1 MEFKQKMET
10 DKFAYMQGMDANRQE
25 FERDKLNH
33 TISSDEQKAEADR
46 LKFRHQQNVDA
57 ERQRMDRAK
66 YDMEMSKLITSV
78 NQNRLVPQDA
88 KKANE
93 LQPTLMTVNFISKG
107 DANSTYPIY
116 SSFVVGVKAKL
127 TVCDGMD
134 ILNRFKIKHNSKNL
148 MLNLIKVSTREIS
161 FFKDFLFAIDNAKLD
176 AVSQSRRGSSSKMW
190 KVLERRALKSKIRRS
205 FNMTNDA
212 TSITSII
219 ITSDEVEF
227 FKKTEYID
235 LEAPKVINNIME
247 AYNLLHLVILDDNL
261 EIAKIVSDT
270 GDGKYELITYNN
282 MEKEQKDNSKKILNL
297 MSKMR

>member
-1 MEFKQKMET
+1 
-10 DKFAYMQGMDANRQE
+10 
-25 FERDKLNH
+25 
-33 TISSDEQKAEADR
+33 
-46 LKFRHQQNVDA
+46 
-57 ERQRMDRAK
+57 
-66 YDMEMSKLITSV
+66 
-78 NQNRLVPQDA
+78 
-88 KKANE
+88 
-93 LQPTLMTVNFISKG
+93 MTVNFISKG
-107 DANSTYPIY
+107 SAHSTYTIY

-127 TVCDGMD
+127 TVCDGMN